1 MRKAVYAGSFDP
13 VTRGH
18 LWMIEQ
24 AAKLFDSLIVA
35 VGDNYKK
42 NYTFTLE
49 QRVSFLESLTSGYSN
64 IEVSHFTN
72 EFLVNYAK
80 RVGVNYIVR
89 GIRNSQDYEFE
100 KTMRHVNSDLDINI
114 TTVFLLPPRQF
125 AEVSSSMVKGLV
137 GSNGWEGVV
146 TQYVPNIVLEA
157 LSQQH
162 LLLQKSSK

>member
-18 LWMIEQ
+18 LWMIDQ
-24 AAKLFDSLIVA
+24 AAKLFDSLVVA

-49 QRVSFLESLTSGYSN
+49 QRVGFLQDLTCQYSN

-114 TTVFLLPPRQF
+114 TTVFLLPPRHF

-137 GSNGWEGVV
+137 GSDGWEDVV
-146 TQYVPNIVLEA
+146 TQYVPSIVLAA
-157 LSQQH
+157 LSQEH
-162 LLLQKSSK
+162 LLLQKSLK